1 MKVDFTLFV
10 IIAATAV
17 DGFLAGASL
26 DQSIKQLPARHKI
39 GVLTFSKYSRAA
51 DLGNGILWYSLLG
64 IGALLLTMASG
75 VAAFV
80 EGIPKAIALP
90 LYISCG
96 LAILHTITTSQAAPT
111 NFKQRQVS
119 DDEAALKKVF
129 NEFAK
134 WQTIRCV
141 LQVMAFGT
149 MLWGLVAY
157 ARL

>member
-1 MKVDFTLFV
+1 MNANFTLV
-10 IIAATAV
+10 LILVATAV

-39 GVLTFSKYSRAA
+39 GVIAYSQYSRAA

-64 IGALLLTMASG
+64 VGALLLTMAAG
-75 VAAFV
+75 VAAYV
-80 EGIPKAIALP
+80 KRVPKAVALP
-90 LYISCG
+90 LYISGG
-96 LAILHTITTSQAAPT
+96 LAILHTIATSQAAPT

-119 DDEAALKKVF
+119 DDEKTLKKIF
-129 NEFAK
+129 DEFSK

-141 LQVMAFGT
+141 LQVAVFGM

-157 ARL
+157 AKS

>member
-1 MKVDFTLFV
+1 MISDFMLV
-10 IIAATAV
+10 LILAATAV

-39 GVLTFSKYSRAA
+39 GMIAYSKYSRAT
-51 DLGNGILWYSLLG
+51 DLGDGIVWYSLLG
-64 IGALLLTMASG
+64 IGALLLTTAAG
-75 VAAFV
+75 VAAYV
-80 EGIPKAIALP
+80 KGLPEPVALP
-90 LYISCG
+90 LYIGSG
-96 LAILHTITTSQAAPT
+96 LAMLHTITTSQAAPT

-119 DDEAALKKVF
+119 DHEAALKKIF

-141 LQVMAFGT
+141 LQVMAFGA